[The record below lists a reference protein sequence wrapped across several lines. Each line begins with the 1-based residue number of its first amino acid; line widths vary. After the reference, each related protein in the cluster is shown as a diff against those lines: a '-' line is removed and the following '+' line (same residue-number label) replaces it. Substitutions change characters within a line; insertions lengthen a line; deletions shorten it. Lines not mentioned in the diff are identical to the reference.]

1 MAQIAEAVLP
11 ETGNNRDLSEF
22 ILPAIVAGTGG
33 MLPTL
38 SRLAATYVDNPH
50 TPGPAYGIYLG
61 LGIFFIIGAIL
72 AFAFGEKSLRQALII
87 GISAPALI
95 NSIASGLKD
104 ADNAPRG
111 QPPTSP
117 AGEERLVDP
126 ETFAP
131 IDSSWNFSLAR
142 TAYAQT
148 TAAPTAEPARETLV
162 TPGMVPSPSL
172 IPNPSAV
179 PGATLEAAPA
189 TGGNLVAP
197 ISRESLYGERRVT
210 LRLSFTGVTK
220 KNDVPIKVSFF
231 DEGGY
236 RVGQSMSL
244 RPSAKRIV
252 TRKAPVS
259 AQGLFF
265 QFDGIKKS
273 VRLPQGGFQQ
283 ARFDVTGALTKGN
296 DLIWSLGYSRALV
309 KVSGFDVK
317 PGKVVP
323 VKPIAEQVRA
333 SGNTRIF
340 GIDASHFQK
349 SIDWA
354 DLHQG
359 NLRFAILRA
368 TYGRTPDRL
377 IEAYWNDYSAF
388 EKKDDI
394 ALGFYHFFRF
404 GQAPEEQAESFL
416 AAIGEKKTAL
426 AMPPA
431 VGLARNTY
439 DTAITDEN
447 QKDYFTQVAKFLS
460 IVEEETGREAMLFIN
475 REIIEELD
483 MPADL
488 AAKPLWIKDFE
499 NSVPALPEGAERYRL
514 WLLGTAKLPGVESV
528 VDLNIYNG
536 SAESFAAFTK
546 APQM

>member
-1 MAQIAEAVLP
+1 MAHLADTLEPEVRDRAEWA
-11 ETGNNRDLSEF
+11 SF

-38 SRLAATYVDNPH
+38 SRLAATYVDNPY
-50 TPGPAYGIYLG
+50 TPEPAYGIYLG
-61 LGIFFIIGAIL
+61 LAIFFVIGAIL

-104 ADNAPRG
+104 ADNAPR
-111 QPPTSP
+111 PVPVSP

-131 IDSSWNFSLAR
+131 IERNSWNFSFGG

-148 TAAPTAEPARETLV
+148 VTTEPATRDPATTDPATAPALRTPDVAPSTSLRAVTAAPL
-162 TPGMVPSPSL
+162 L
-172 IPNPSAV
+172 Q
-179 PGATLEAAPA
+179 
-189 TGGNLVAP
+189 AP

-210 LRLSFTGVTK
+210 LRLRFTGMTK
-220 KNDVPIKVSFF
+220 KNDVPVKVSFF

-236 RVGQSMSL
+236 RVGESMSL
-244 RPSAKRIV
+244 QPSAKRIV

-265 QFDGIKKS
+265 QFGGVKKS
-273 VRLPQGGFQQ
+273 VRLPQGGFKQ
-283 ARFDVTGALTKGN
+283 ARFDVTGQLNRGN
-296 DLIWSLGYSRALV
+296 DLTWSLGYSRALV
-309 KVSGFDVK
+309 KVTAFDVK
-317 PGKVVP
+317 RGRIVP
-323 VKPIAEQVRA
+323 SKPIAEQIR
-333 SGNTRIF
+333 SGDGNRIF

-349 SIDWA
+349 TIDWA

-368 TYGRTPDRL
+368 TYGRTPDRM
-377 IEAYWNDYSAF
+377 IENYWRDYGAF
-388 EKKDDI
+388 EKRDEI

-404 GQAPEEQAESFL
+404 GQTPEEQAESFL
-416 AAIGEKKTAL
+416 AAIADKKSARTF
-426 AMPPA
+426 PPA

-439 DTAITDEN
+439 DTTITDEN
-447 QKDYFTQVAKFLS
+447 LEDYFADVRAFVAL
-460 IVEEETGREAMLFIN
+460 IEEKTGREVMLFIN
-475 REIIEELD
+475 REIIEE
-483 MPADL
+483 MEIPEDL
-488 AAKPLWIKDFE
+488 ARRPLWIKDFE
-499 NSVPALPEGAERYRL
+499 NSTPVLPEAASGYRI

-528 VDLNIYNG
+528 VDLNIFNG
-536 SAESFAAFTK
+536 TGESFDAFTK
-546 APQM
+546 LPQM

>member
-1 MAQIAEAVLP
+1 MAQIADAMGP
-11 ETGNNRDLSEF
+11 EVRDNSALSQF

-38 SRLAATYVDNPH
+38 SRLAATYVDNPY
-50 TPGPAYGIYLG
+50 TPEPAYGIYLG
-61 LGIFFIIGAIL
+61 LAIFFVIGAIL
-72 AFAFGEKSLRQALII
+72 AFAFGERSLRQALII

-104 ADNAPRG
+104 ADNAPR
-111 QPPTSP
+111 PVAVSP

-131 IDSSWNFSLAR
+131 LERNSWNFSFGG
-142 TAYAQT
+142 TAHAQT
-148 TAAPTAEPARETLV
+148 TTAPDASSGTAPSVAPSVSVREVPSSVTLRAVPVPGLERAAP
-162 TPGMVPSPSL
+162 
-172 IPNPSAV
+172 IN
-179 PGATLEAAPA
+179 
-189 TGGNLVAP
+189 
-197 ISRESLYGERRVT
+197 RESLYGERRVL
-210 LRLSFTGVTK
+210 LRLRLTGMTK

-244 RPSAKRIV
+244 RPSAKRLV
-252 TRKAPVS
+252 TAKAPVS

-265 QFDGIKKS
+265 AFGGMKKS
-273 VRLPQGGFQQ
+273 IRLPQGGFQQ
-283 ARFDVTGALTKGN
+283 ASYDVTGALAKGN
-296 DLIWSLGYSRALV
+296 DLTWSLGYSRALV
-309 KVSGFDVK
+309 KVSKFDVK

-323 VKPIAEQVRA
+323 VKPIAAQVRE
-333 SGNTRIF
+333 SGESRIF

-354 DLHQG
+354 ALHQG

-368 TYGRTPDRL
+368 TYGKSLDRMV
-377 IEAYWNDYSAF
+377 ETYWQDYSAF
-388 EKKDDI
+388 EKKDDV

-404 GQAPEEQAESFL
+404 GQSPEVQAESFL
-416 AAIGEKKTAL
+416 AAIGDKETARVF
-426 AMPPA
+426 PPA

-439 DTAITDEN
+439 DTEITDEN
-447 QKDYFTQVAKFLS
+447 EAEYFAAVRAFVG
-460 IVEEETGREAMLFIN
+460 IIEEKTGREAMLFIN
-475 REIIEELD
+475 REIIDELQL
-483 MPADL
+483 PEDL
-488 AAKPLWIKDFE
+488 AAKPLWIKDFD
-499 NSVPALPEGAERYRL
+499 NSTPALPEGAPGYRI

-536 SAESFAAFTK
+536 SRESFETFTK

>member
-1 MAQIAEAVLP
+1 
-11 ETGNNRDLSEF
+11 
-22 ILPAIVAGTGG
+22 

-38 SRLAATYVDNPH
+38 SRLAATYVDNPY
-50 TPGPAYGIYLG
+50 TPEPAYGIYLG
-61 LGIFFIIGAIL
+61 LAIFFVIGAIL

-104 ADNAPRG
+104 ADNAPR
-111 QPPTSP
+111 PAPVSP

-131 IDSSWNFSLAR
+131 IERSSWNFSFGG

-148 TAAPTAEPARETLV
+148 TEAPAATPGAEAGRETVV
-162 TPGMVPSPSL
+162 TPEMVPSPSL
-172 IPNPSAV
+172 IPNPSIV
-179 PGATLEAAPA
+179 PGASVRELPSSVTLRAVPVPGANP
-189 TGGNLVAP
+189 VAP

-210 LRLSFTGVTK
+210 LRLGFTGMTK
-220 KNDVPIKVSFF
+220 KNNVPIKVSFF

-244 RPSAKRIV
+244 PPSASRIV

-265 QFDGIKKS
+265 EFDGIKKS

-283 ARFDVTGALTKGN
+283 ARFEVTGALKKGN
-296 DLIWSLGYSRALV
+296 DLVWSLGYSRSLV

-323 VKPIAEQVRA
+323 VKVIAEQVRA
-333 SGNTRIF
+333 SGDTRIF

-368 TYGRTPDRL
+368 TYGKTPDRL
-377 IEAYWNDYSAF
+377 IESYWSDYSAF
-388 EKKDDI
+388 EKKDEI

-404 GQAPEEQAESFL
+404 GQPPEEQAESFL
-416 AAIGEKKTAL
+416 AAIQEKKTARAL
-426 AMPPA
+426 PPA

-447 QKDYFTQVAKFLS
+447 QKDYFAQVGRFLS
-460 IVEEETGREAMLFIN
+460 ILEEKTGREAMLFIN

-499 NSVPALPEGAERYRL
+499 NSTPALPEGAEGYRL
-514 WLLGTAKLPGVESV
+514 WLLGTAKLPGVQSV

-536 SAESFAAFTK
+536 SAESFAAFTT